1 MIGRVGKVLRLQAE
15 SVTVVVYLVPL
26 PLNRAIEEISAIEL
40 DAWFGAQ
47 NLKNAAAFRLVS
59 FGHQHWRPRP
69 MITQH
74 PVVVVTFTNL

>member
-47 NLKNAAAFRLVS
+47 HLKNTAAFWLVS
-59 FGHQHWRPRP
+59 FGHQLWRPRT
-69 MITQH
+69 MIIQH
-74 PVVVVTFTNL
+74 PVVVVTFTKL